1 MNSKTQTQTI
11 FAELSLSQ
19 SISVSLF
26 VPIYSGVN
34 LSVYLLSIM
43 LLFLSMFVYLI
54 WLIYLE
60 NHPFRD
66 TTWPQLDIS

>member
-1 MNSKTQTQTI
+1 MNNKTQTI
-11 FAELSLSQ
+11 FTELSLTL

-66 TTWPQLDIS
+66 TTWPQLDIR

>member
-1 MNSKTQTQTI
+1 MNNKTQTI
-11 FAELSLSQ
+11 FRELSLTL
-19 SISVSLF
+19 SISLSLF

-34 LSVYLLSIM
+34 LSVFLLSVM
-43 LLFLSMFVYLI
+43 LLFLSVFVYLS

-66 TTWPQLDIS
+66 TTWPQLNIS

>member
-1 MNSKTQTQTI
+1 MNNKTPTI
-11 FAELSLSQ
+11 FTELSVTL
-19 SISVSLF
+19 SISLSLF
-26 VPIYSGVN
+26 VPIYSGVH

-43 LLFLSMFVYLI
+43 LLFLSVFVYLI

-66 TTWPQLDIS
+66 TTWPQLNIS